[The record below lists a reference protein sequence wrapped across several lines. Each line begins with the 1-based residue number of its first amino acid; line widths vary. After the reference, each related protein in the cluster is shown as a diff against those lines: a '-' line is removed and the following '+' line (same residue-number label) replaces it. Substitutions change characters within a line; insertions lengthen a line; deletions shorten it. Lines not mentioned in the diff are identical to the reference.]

1 MCHNVRTI
9 VNYKII
15 WLICLAHEHTPIS
28 IYTIQIVLV
37 LGRFD
42 LQPNIRERNPFVKR
56 DPTVCVCVCV
66 CVCIYIYQKEKL
78 IVRIFWRS
86 INI

>member
-1 MCHNVRTI
+1 
-9 VNYKII
+9 
-15 WLICLAHEHTPIS
+15 LAHEHIS

-66 CVCIYIYQKEKL
+66 CVVCVCVYMYIYIKRK
-78 IVRIFWRS
+78 
-86 INI
+86 N